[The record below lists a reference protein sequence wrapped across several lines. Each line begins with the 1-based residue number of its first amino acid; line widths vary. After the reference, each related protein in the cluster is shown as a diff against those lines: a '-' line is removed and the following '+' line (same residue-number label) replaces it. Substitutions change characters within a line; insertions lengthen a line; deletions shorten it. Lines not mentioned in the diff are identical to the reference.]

1 MSSNPYQLEPNQII
15 FVKGFSSFSHIS
27 RILEGQE
34 LERSNERKRNSRHGN
49 GPFYPTREETFF
61 TIIDPEILIS
71 GDPNRPLTTSEQNIQ
86 HRFYNSKDGTLTFQA
101 ENKVNLPDN
110 PTPVQRKQAY
120 ENYVFPTVF
129 YVTPDQV
136 AHPFALKPG
145 DELDKGQKVVL
156 EIRTFE
162 SPTYGR
168 AGMSLSSVI
177 VYVGQGETPKLYQSQ
192 SATNLNALG
201 LKMDP
206 NSSVNTSNDP
216 RKAALEQESQQ
227 QQQGTN
233 NQYGAQAGYGA
244 GAQPAP
250 TANPYANQ
258 QQPQYNPQGQSQTGG
273 TAPTSYGNQ
282 QPQFNPQGQ
291 GQTNANGY
299 GQTGSQAPQTNSNYG
314 QAPQT
319 PQGQPAGNN
328 QQQVGGNGY
337 GNVPQGQTNSQMP
350 TQDPWA
356 TNDPTA
362 NQQGGGVPDTWN
374 VQKSNPSDVKPF
386 DFNANPNKYN
396 S

>member
-15 FVKGFSSFSHIS
+15 YVKGISSFSHIS

-61 TIIDPEILIS
+61 TIIEPEIFLS
-71 GDPNRPLTTSEQNIQ
+71 GNPNRPLTTSEQNIQ
-86 HRFYNSKDGTLTFQA
+86 FRFYNSKDGTPTFQA

-110 PTPVQRKQAY
+110 PSQVDRQKAY

-145 DELDKGQKVVL
+145 DELDKGQKVIL

-168 AGMSLSSVI
+168 AGMSLNSVI

-206 NSSVNTSNDP
+206 NSNFNANNDP
-216 RKAALEQESQQ
+216 RKAALKQEEQQP
-227 QQQGTN
+227 QGNN
-233 NQYGAQAGYGA
+233 NQYGTQAGYDA
-244 GAQPAP
+244 GAQSAP

-258 QQPQYNPQGQSQTGG
+258 QPQYNPQGQTGYSNQQPQYNPQGQ
-273 TAPTSYGNQ
+273 
-282 QPQFNPQGQ
+282 GQ
-291 GQTNANGY
+291 A
-299 GQTGSQAPQTNSNYG
+299 GSQAPQAPQTNNNYG
-314 QAPQT
+314 QAPKA
-319 PQGQPAGNN
+319 PQGQPTGNN
-328 QQQVGGNGY
+328 QQQAGGNGY

-356 TNDPTA
+356 ANDPTA
-362 NQQGGGVPDTWN
+362 NQQGGGVPNAWN

>member
-15 FVKGFSSFSHIS
+15 YVKGISSFSHIS

-61 TIIDPEILIS
+61 TIIEPEIFLS
-71 GDPNRPLTTSEQNIQ
+71 GNPNRPLTTSEQNIQ
-86 HRFYNSKDGTLTFQA
+86 FRFYNSKDGTPTFQA

-110 PTPVQRKQAY
+110 PSQVDRQKAY

-145 DELDKGQKVVL
+145 DELDKGQKVIL

-168 AGMSLSSVI
+168 AGMSLNSVI
-177 VYVGQGETPKLYQSQ
+177 VYVGEGETPKLYQSQ

-206 NSSVNTSNDP
+206 NSNFNANADP
-216 RKAALEQESQQ
+216 RKAALEQEGQQ
-227 QQQGTN
+227 QPQSNN
-233 NQYGAQAGYGA
+233 NQYGTQAGYGA
-244 GAQPAP
+244 NAQPAP
-250 TANPYANQ
+250 TANPYSN
-258 QQPQYNPQGQSQTGG
+258 QQPQYNPQGQTG
-273 TAPTSYGNQ
+273 YGNQ
-282 QPQFNPQGQ
+282 QSQYNPQGQ
-291 GQTNANGY
+291 SQA
-299 GQTGSQAPQTNSNYG
+299 GSQAPQTNNNYG
-314 QAPQT
+314 QAPQ
-319 PQGQPAGNN
+319 GQPTGNN
-328 QQQVGGNGY
+328 QQQAGGNGY

-356 TNDPTA
+356 ANDPTA
-362 NQQGGGVPDTWN
+362 NQQGGGVPNAWN

>member
-1 MSSNPYQLEPNQII
+1 MSSNPYQLEPNQTIY
-15 FVKGFSSFSHIS
+15 VKGISSFSHIS

-34 LERSNERKRNSRHGN
+34 LERSNERKRNNRHSN
-49 GPFYPTREETFF
+49 GPFYPTREETYF
-61 TIIDPEILIS
+61 TIIEPEIFLS

-110 PTPVQRKQAY
+110 PSPVQRHQAY
-120 ENYVFPTVF
+120 DNYVFPTVF
-129 YVTPDQV
+129 YVTPDRV

-145 DELDKGQKVVL
+145 DELDKGQKVIL

-168 AGMSLSSVI
+168 AGMSLNSVI
-177 VYVGQGETPKLYQSQ
+177 VYVAQGETPKLYQNQ
-192 SATNLNALG
+192 NATNFGALG
-201 LKMDP
+201 LQMDP
-206 NSSVNTSNDP
+206 NANTNSNADP
-216 RKAALEQESQQ
+216 RKAALEKEGQQ
-227 QQQGTN
+227 QTQPQGTN
-233 NQYGAQAGYGA
+233 NQYGNQAGYGA

-258 QQPQYNPQGQSQTGG
+258 QPQYNPQGQTGGVAPTNYGNQQPQYNPQGQ
-273 TAPTSYGNQ
+273 A
-282 QPQFNPQGQ
+282 
-291 GQTNANGY
+291 
-299 GQTGSQAPQTNSNYG
+299 GSQAPQTPQTNNNYG
-314 QAPQT
+314 QAPQA
-319 PQGQPAGNN
+319 PQSQPAGNN
-328 QQQVGGNGY
+328 QQQAGGNGY

-350 TQDPWA
+350 TQNPWA

-362 NQQGGGVPDTWN
+362 NQQGGGVPDAWN

>member
-15 FVKGFSSFSHIS
+15 YVKGISSFSHIS

-61 TIIDPEILIS
+61 TIIEPEIFLS
-71 GDPNRPLTTSEQNIQ
+71 GNPNRPLTTSEQNIQ
-86 HRFYNSKDGTLTFQA
+86 FRFYNSKDGTPTFQA

-110 PTPVQRKQAY
+110 PSQVDRQKAY

-145 DELDKGQKVVL
+145 DELDKGQKVIL

-168 AGMSLSSVI
+168 AGMSLNSVI

-206 NSSVNTSNDP
+206 NSNFNANNDP
-216 RKAALEQESQQ
+216 RKAALKQEEQQP
-227 QQQGTN
+227 QGNN
-233 NQYGAQAGYGA
+233 NQYGTQAGYDA
-244 GAQPAP
+244 GAQSAP

-258 QQPQYNPQGQSQTGG
+258 QPQYNPQGQTGYSNQQPQYNPQGQ
-273 TAPTSYGNQ
+273 
-282 QPQFNPQGQ
+282 GQ
-291 GQTNANGY
+291 
-299 GQTGSQAPQTNSNYG
+299 GQTGSQAPQAPQTNNNYG
-314 QAPQT
+314 QAPQA
-319 PQGQPAGNN
+319 PQGQPTGNN
-328 QQQVGGNGY
+328 QQQAGGNGY

-356 TNDPTA
+356 ANDPTA
-362 NQQGGGVPDTWN
+362 NQQGGGVPDAWN

>member
-15 FVKGFSSFSHIS
+15 YVKGISSFSHIS

-61 TIIDPEILIS
+61 TIIEPEIFLS
-71 GDPNRPLTTSEQNIQ
+71 GNPNRPLTTSEQNIQ
-86 HRFYNSKDGTLTFQA
+86 FRFYNSKDGTPTFQA

-110 PTPVQRKQAY
+110 PSQVDRQKAY

-145 DELDKGQKVVL
+145 DELDKGQKVIL

-168 AGMSLSSVI
+168 AGMSLNSVI

-206 NSSVNTSNDP
+206 NSNFNANNDP
-216 RKAALEQESQQ
+216 RKAALKQEEQQP
-227 QQQGTN
+227 QGNN
-233 NQYGAQAGYGA
+233 NQYGTQAGYGA

-258 QQPQYNPQGQSQTGG
+258 QPQY
-273 TAPTSYGNQ
+273 
-282 QPQFNPQGQ
+282 NPQGQ

-299 GQTGSQAPQTNSNYG
+299 GQTGSQAPQAPQTNSNYG
-314 QAPQT
+314 QA

-337 GNVPQGQTNSQMP
+337 GNVPQGQTNGQIP
-350 TQDPWA
+350 TKDPWA
-356 TNDPTA
+356 NNYPTA
-362 NQQGGGVPDTWN
+362 NQQGGGVPDAWN

>member
-15 FVKGFSSFSHIS
+15 YVKGISSFSHIS

-61 TIIDPEILIS
+61 TIIEPEIFLS
-71 GDPNRPLTTSEQNIQ
+71 GNPNRPLTTSEQNIQ
-86 HRFYNSKDGTLTFQA
+86 FRFYNSKDGTPTFQA

-110 PTPVQRKQAY
+110 PSQVDRQKAY

-145 DELDKGQKVVL
+145 DELDKGQKVIL

-168 AGMSLSSVI
+168 AGMSLNSVI

-206 NSSVNTSNDP
+206 NSNFNANNDP
-216 RKAALEQESQQ
+216 RKAALKQEEQQ
-227 QQQGTN
+227 QPQGTN
-233 NQYGAQAGYGA
+233 NQYGNQAGYGA
-244 GAQPAP
+244 GTQPAP
-250 TANPYANQ
+250 NTN
-258 QQPQYNPQGQSQTGG
+258 QQPQYNPQGQAGG
-273 TAPTSYGNQ
+273 VAPTSYGNQ
-282 QPQFNPQGQ
+282 QPQYQPQGQ
-291 GQTNANGY
+291 GQTNSNGY
-299 GQTGSQAPQTNSNYG
+299 GQTASQAPQAPQTNSNYG
-314 QAPQT
+314 QAPQAPQA

-328 QQQVGGNGY
+328 QQQAGGNGY
-337 GNVPQGQTNSQMP
+337 GNVPQGQTNSQIP

-356 TNDPTA
+356 ANDPTA
-362 NQQGGGVPDTWN
+362 NQQGGGVSDAWN
-374 VQKSNPSDVKPF
+374 VQKSNPSNVKPF

>member
-15 FVKGFSSFSHIS
+15 YVKGISSFSHIS

-61 TIIDPEILIS
+61 TIIEPEIFLS
-71 GDPNRPLTTSEQNIQ
+71 GNPNRPLTTSEQNIQ
-86 HRFYNSKDGTLTFQA
+86 FRFYNSKDGTPTFQA

-110 PTPVQRKQAY
+110 PSQVDRQKAY

-145 DELDKGQKVVL
+145 DELDKGQKVIL

-168 AGMSLSSVI
+168 AGMSLNSVI

-206 NSSVNTSNDP
+206 NSNFNANNDP
-216 RKAALEQESQQ
+216 RKAALKQEEQQP
-227 QQQGTN
+227 QGTN
-233 NQYGAQAGYGA
+233 NQYGTQAGYDA
-244 GAQPAP
+244 GAQSAP
-250 TANPYANQ
+250 TANPYANRQ
-258 QQPQYNPQGQSQTGG
+258 PQYNPQGQTGYGNQQPQYNPQGQ
-273 TAPTSYGNQ
+273 
-282 QPQFNPQGQ
+282 
-291 GQTNANGY
+291 
-299 GQTGSQAPQTNSNYG
+299 GQTGSQAPQAPQTNNNYG
-314 QAPQT
+314 QAPQS
-319 PQGQPAGNN
+319 QPAGNN

-356 TNDPTA
+356 ANDPTA
-362 NQQGGGVPDTWN
+362 NQQGGGVPDAWN

>member
-15 FVKGFSSFSHIS
+15 YVKGISSFSHIS

-61 TIIDPEILIS
+61 TIIEPEIFLS
-71 GDPNRPLTTSEQNIQ
+71 GNPNRPLTTSEQNIQ
-86 HRFYNSKDGTLTFQA
+86 FRFYNSKDGTPTFQA

-110 PTPVQRKQAY
+110 PSQVDRQKAY

-145 DELDKGQKVVL
+145 DELDKGQKVIL

-168 AGMSLSSVI
+168 AGMSLNSVI

-206 NSSVNTSNDP
+206 NSNFNANNDP
-216 RKAALEQESQQ
+216 RKAALKQEEQQP
-227 QQQGTN
+227 QGNN
-233 NQYGAQAGYGA
+233 NQYGTQAGYDA
-244 GAQPAP
+244 GAQSAP

-258 QQPQYNPQGQSQTGG
+258 QPQYNPQGQTGYSNQQPQYNPQGQ
-273 TAPTSYGNQ
+273 
-282 QPQFNPQGQ
+282 GQ
-291 GQTNANGY
+291 A
-299 GQTGSQAPQTNSNYG
+299 GSQAPQAPQTNDNYG
-314 QAPQT
+314 QAPQA
-319 PQGQPAGNN
+319 PQGQPTGNN
-328 QQQVGGNGY
+328 QQQAGGNGY

-362 NQQGGGVPDTWN
+362 NQQGGGVPNAWN

>member
-15 FVKGFSSFSHIS
+15 YVKGISSFSHIS

-61 TIIDPEILIS
+61 TIIEPEIFLS
-71 GDPNRPLTTSEQNIQ
+71 GNPNRPLTTSEQNIQ
-86 HRFYNSKDGTLTFQA
+86 FRFYNSKDGTPTFQA

-110 PTPVQRKQAY
+110 PSQVDRQKAY

-145 DELDKGQKVVL
+145 DELDKGQKVIL

-168 AGMSLSSVI
+168 AGMSLNSVI

-206 NSSVNTSNDP
+206 NSNFNANNDP
-216 RKAALEQESQQ
+216 RKAALKQEEQQ
-227 QQQGTN
+227 QPQGNN
-233 NQYGAQAGYGA
+233 NQYGTQAGYDA
-244 GAQPAP
+244 GAQSAP

-258 QQPQYNPQGQSQTGG
+258 QPQYNPQGQTGYSNQQPQYNPQGQ
-273 TAPTSYGNQ
+273 
-282 QPQFNPQGQ
+282 GQ
-291 GQTNANGY
+291 A
-299 GQTGSQAPQTNSNYG
+299 GSQAPQAPQTNNNYG
-314 QAPQT
+314 QAPQA
-319 PQGQPAGNN
+319 PQGQPTGNN
-328 QQQVGGNGY
+328 QQQAGGNGY

-356 TNDPTA
+356 ANDPTA
-362 NQQGGGVPDTWN
+362 NQQGGGVPNAWN